1 MIRFGAIF
9 TLLYLACLW
18 NPAHGQEKFYNYY
31 DRGLKFMEKNDF
43 ARALTEFT
51 SAISLEYED
60 AKNKRTYGTRFIEYY
75 PHREMGV
82 CHFNLGDV
90 ESAKKELELSLAF
103 NSSKR
108 ANEYLGKCGGDA
120 LTSYYQRKKEEDEK
134 KKLEMEEKLNLK
146 LQDKIREEQVIAEME
161 KNLELQKGQM
171 DEKKLQK
178 EKQLEEDEKR
188 LAEDKAKAKSKEEQK
203 RLEEEEKRIKNEKE
217 KLIKERQML
226 VTLKTSQEKDYQDKQ
241 KEIEDQRKKLQA
253 EKDRLDR
260 EKQKIMEM
268 KAAKSREGGLPSG
281 ALTYDPAKVT
291 QVGSRLAIGV
301 LPFSRYGQA
310 GNISESIT
318 DKMITQLVN
327 LKRFRVIERSAIDK
341 VIKEQDFGMSDMV
354 DLQAAAKV
362 GKLAGADAIVIG
374 SINIEP
380 GFAKVSARV
389 VDTETAE
396 TMVAKEE
403 KSGNTTQNVIEM
415 LVEDLTVSIYN
426 DMPLVEGFIVSVEAD
441 MIYLDIGSRVGLRK
455 GSKVVAYR
463 EGDIIRHPISKEVI
477 GKKNLPL
484 GELVV
489 LEVQD
494 KLSVCKFVGKVEQS
508 ARVGDKVV
516 VK

>member
-1 MIRFGAIF
+1 MKKIFIFLFLIQIFGNLSVA
-9 TLLYLACLW
+9 
-18 NPAHGQEKFYNYY
+18 GQEKYY
-31 DRGLKFMEKNDF
+31 VYYHRGLKYMEKGDW
-43 ARALTEFT
+43 ARALTELT
-51 SAISLEYED
+51 SAVSLEFED
-60 AKNKRTYGTRFIEYY
+60 SKNKRTYGTRFIEYY
-75 PHREMGV
+75 PHREMGI
-82 CHFNLGDV
+82 CHFNLGDI

-103 NSSKR
+103 HHSKR
-108 ANEYLGKCGGDA
+108 AAEYLGKCGQDA
-120 LTSYYQRKKEEDEK
+120 LASYYQRKKEEEEHRK
-134 KKLEMEEKLNLK
+134 TETEEKLNLK
-146 LQDKIREEQVIAEME
+146 LQDKIREEQIIAEME
-161 KNLELQKGQM
+161 KNLELQRAQM
-171 DEKKLQK
+171 DDKKLQK
-178 EKQLEEDEKR
+178 QKQLEEEEKR
-188 LAEDKAKAKSKEEQK
+188 LSEEKAKAKSKEEMK
-203 RLEEEEKRIKNEKE
+203 RLEEEEKRIRSEKE
-217 KLIKERQML
+217 KLQKEREML
-226 VTLKTSQEKDYQDKQ
+226 ITIKANQEKEYQDKQ
-241 KEIEDQRKKLQA
+241 KEIEEQRKKLQA
-253 EKDRLDR
+253 EKERLER
-260 EKQKIMEM
+260 EKQKIMEL

-341 VIKEQDFGMSDMV
+341 VLKEQAFGMTDMV
-354 DLQAAAKV
+354 DLQTAAKV

-396 TMVAKEE
+396 TIVAKEE
-403 KSGNTTQNVIEM
+403 RSTNTSQGMIEM
-415 LVEDLTVSIYN
+415 LVEDLTVSLYN

-441 MIYLDIGSRVGLRK
+441 LVYLDIGSRVGLRR

-463 EGDIIRHPISKEVI
+463 EGDVIRHPVTKDII
-477 GKKNLPL
+477 GKKNMPL
-484 GELVV
+484 GELQV

-494 KLSVCKFVGKVEQS
+494 KLSVCRFIGKQEIP
-508 ARVGDKVV
+508 AKVGDKVV